1 MRRFV
6 FATSAIV
13 CLASALACSSGS
25 TVKIGWA
32 SRAEPGHLTCRY
44 RTFSGREVQRF
55 SAEEGQMITL
65 DYEATV
71 HKGSL
76 TIAVRGPEGDSLW
89 HVTLREDHS
98 AHVEIFVP
106 DSGLHTLV
114 AEGKDT
120 GGDLEVR
127 WQVVDR
133 EPVQSGVDGA

>member
-1 MRRFV
+1 MRYL
-6 FATSAIV
+6 ACIALAIL
-13 CLASALACSSGS
+13 CLASLLACGGA

-32 SRAEPGHLTCRY
+32 SRAEPGHLTYRY

-55 SAEEGQMITL
+55 SAEEGQMIIL

-71 HKGSL
+71 QKGSL
-76 TIAVRGPEGDSLW
+76 TIAVRGPEGDTEW

-106 DSGLHTLV
+106 DSGMHTLV
-114 AEGKDT
+114 AEGNDT

-127 WQVVDR
+127 WRVVDR
-133 EPVQSGVDGA
+133 EPAQSGTDGA